1 MDTGSLLFF
10 LHPSLET
17 GQTSFQNQIDYF
29 SKRFRIIVPDLRGHG
44 HSYAENF
51 TNYFQ
56 QAALDILELTEQL
69 HLETYHIVG
78 TSLGALIA
86 VHILQLNQQNI
97 SSCTLAGIMLEKPA
111 EWETLN
117 KENAQRS
124 QSLIKEPD
132 TIHYFNELH
141 MKNDWKTLIEIS
153 FHSNWYP
160 FERIQQLEE
169 IEIPILLIAGAN
181 AEFDTKNLF
190 SHFNN
195 SPFIEKAIVPK
206 AGHLVHHDAPN
217 RFNKIVEDFIHKSV
231 HVK

>member
-1 MDTGSLLFF
+1 
-10 LHPSLET
+10 
-17 GQTSFQNQIDYF
+17 
-29 SKRFRIIVPDLRGHG
+29 
-44 HSYAENF
+44 
-51 TNYFQ
+51 
-56 QAALDILELTEQL
+56 
-69 HLETYHIVG
+69 
-78 TSLGALIA
+78 
-86 VHILQLNQQNI
+86 
-97 SSCTLAGIMLEKPA
+97 MLEKPA

-117 KENAQRS
+117 KENVQRS

-132 TIHYFNELH
+132 TIHYFNKLH

-160 FERIQQLEE
+160 FEQIQQLEE

-217 RFNKIVEDFIHKSV
+217 RFNKIV
-231 HVK
+231 